1 MKTVDTTIEK
11 TIFENYFLNKNKND
25 ELLNSKMDNTSDWK
39 VLIDNLQEIGPK
51 KLASK
56 QVELNWLLSE
66 NGVTYNV
73 YNDPKGLNR
82 PWNLNV
88 VPFLMHQKEWNTI
101 EKGIQQRSEILNLI
115 LKDLYGKRTLL
126 KKGIIPPEVIYAHS
140 GFLRACDQITYKIDK
155 QLLIHA
161 VDLARGKDGQMWVV
175 NDRTQAPSGM
185 GYALE
190 NRFST
195 SKTIPDMFHNI
206 NVKQPSTFFND
217 FNQLLLN
224 VAPNNK
230 ENPTVVILTP
240 GPHNETYFEHSYLSS
255 FLGHPLV
262 KGNDLAVRH
271 GKVWLKSL
279 KGLKQVDVILRR
291 VDDSFM
297 DPLELREDSY
307 LGVAGLLEVVRLQNV
322 AIVNPI
328 GSGILENPALIP
340 FMENICKFFL
350 NEKLIL
356 PQIASW
362 WCGQEKER
370 KHVLKDLS
378 SYVLKRIDKSHRE
391 NIYFCEFLSKEE
403 LKNLEEEIL
412 ANPNRFI
419 AQEKI
424 SFSTA
429 PNFVNTELEPRKILC
444 RTFSVAKENGYSV
457 MPGGLVRVAAEREE
471 LFVSNQRGG
480 TSKDFW
486 VVSDEKQNYM
496 QNYSWNKSLSNQ
508 AASINDVPSN
518 TAENLFWSGRYLGR
532 TLVTARYLRMVL
544 NQMTHVQYNND
555 RKSESESLKILF
567 QSVTNIT
574 STFPGFTGKNE
585 DEALNN
591 PLKEITALTL
601 DSQKIGS
608 FAQSMQSFKNAYF
621 SLRNLWSKDMWRVF
635 DGIEKHLKNL
645 KEEETHSVYSLSKF
659 FDKII
664 TRLIAFKAL
673 TEESI
678 LVRQGLLL
686 YFIGLQ
692 VEQASMTIEKFRS
705 LIIVNYDDELEYEV
719 LEALLNSHESLNI
732 YRYSYKSYLSV
743 ENVLRLLLLDKEY
756 SRSLMYQFQRIKKDI
771 NILPKED
778 TTIEMTNCQKNIDTV
793 INKIQSLTLQQILE
807 IDKTSNM
814 RKNLD
819 ELLSDLSDLLHITS
833 LSISDTY
840 FNHSQQQKQLVDRKI
855 SN

>member
-1 MKTVDTTIEK
+1 MTTIEK
-11 TIFENYFLNKNKND
+11 TFFNDYLLKKSIND
-25 ELLNSKMDNTSDWK
+25 ELLTSKMGEKLDWK
-39 VLIDNLQEIGPK
+39 VLLDNLNKIGPK
-51 KLASK
+51 NLAAK
-56 QVELNWLLSE
+56 QADIDWLLAE

-73 YNDPKGLNR
+73 YNDPNGLNR

-88 VPFLMHQKEWNTI
+88 VPFLIHQKEWNEI
-101 EKGIQQRSEILNLI
+101 EKGIQQRSEVLNLI
-115 LKDLYGKRTLL
+115 LKDLYGERKLL
-126 KKGIIPPEVIYAHS
+126 KDGIIPPEVIYAHS
-140 GFLRACDQITYKIDK
+140 GFLRSCNKIQYKHSK
-155 QLLIHA
+155 NLLVHA
-161 VDLARGKDGQMWVV
+161 ADLARAPDGRMWVV

-195 SKTIPDMFHNI
+195 SKITPEIFNNI
-206 NVKQPSTFFND
+206 NVKQPSNFFND

-224 VAPNNK
+224 VAPSNI
-230 ENPTVVILTP
+230 ENPMVVILTP
-240 GPHNETYFEHSYLSS
+240 GPHNETYFEHSFLSS

-262 KGNDLAVRH
+262 KGNDLVVRH

-328 GSGILENPALIP
+328 GSGVLENPGLIP
-340 FMENICKFFL
+340 FMENICKYFL

-370 KHVLKDLS
+370 KHVLENLET
-378 SYVLKRIDKSHRE
+378 YVVKRIDSSHRE
-391 NIYFCEFLSKEE
+391 HIYFCEFLNKKE
-403 LKNLEEEIL
+403 LKNLKTEIL
-412 ANPNRFI
+412 KNPNRFV

-429 PNFVNTELEPRKILC
+429 PNFVNDKLEPRKVLC
-444 RTFSVAKENGYSV
+444 RTFSIAKNDGYTV

-486 VVSDEKQNYM
+486 VVSDKKQNYL
-496 QNYSWNKSLSNQ
+496 QNYSWNKSISNQ
-508 AASINDVPSN
+508 AASIDDVPSN

-532 TLVTARYLRMVL
+532 TLFTARYLRMVL
-544 NQMTHVQYNND
+544 NQMTHVQFNND

-567 QSVTNIT
+567 QSITNIT
-574 STFPGFTGKNE
+574 STFPGFTGENE
-585 DEALNN
+585 EEALKN
-591 PLKEITALTL
+591 PLKELKNLTL
-601 DSQKIGS
+601 DQQKIGS
-608 FAQSMQSFKNAYF
+608 FAQSMQSFNNSYY

-635 DGIEKHLKNL
+635 DGIQKQMIKLKA
-645 KEEETHSVYSLSKF
+645 EETYSITTLSKF
-659 FDKII
+659 FDRII
-664 TRLIAFKAL
+664 TRLIAFMAL

-686 YFIGLQ
+686 YFLGLQ
-692 VEQASMTIEKFRS
+692 IEQASMTIEKFRS
-705 LIIVNYDDELEYEV
+705 LIIVNYNEELEYEI
-719 LEALLNSHESLNI
+719 LESLLNSHESLNI
-732 YRYSYKSYLSV
+732 YRYSYKSFLSV
-743 ENVLRLLLLDKEY
+743 ENVLKLLLLDKEY
-756 SRSLMYQFQRIKKDI
+756 SRSLMYQIERIKKDI
-771 NILPKED
+771 DRLPN
-778 TTIEMTNCQKNIDTV
+778 TNGSLELTDCQKNIKNV
-793 INKIQSLTLQQILE
+793 IEKIQSLSLKEILE
-807 IDKTSNM
+807 TDNTSNM

-819 ELLSDLSDLLHITS
+819 NLLSDLSDLLHLTS
-833 LSISDTY
+833 LSISNSY
-840 FNHSQQQKQLVDRKI
+840 FNHSQPQKQLVDRKI
-855 SN
+855 SI